1 MRRLFALFAAF
12 VLSASLAYAD
22 PGARFAEDHTR
33 APSDSPHAALEAY
46 VSAILDRLVDT
57 LEDDALVGLTP
68 ETALAALSDE
78 EREYLSTGFVH
89 FSIDRPARIYV
100 AYDGMYGERPF
111 WLEDLGFARRTD
123 LDFIVDTEDPYEVWQ
138 RDEAAGEVRLGTP
151 SFSGE
156 LKPYVVFA
164 RPLEGDVPVVITPL
178 VAGTDVRIAREGGEP
193 FIDDNDYFNALPEEL
208 DGLPVLR
215 SFESWEFVSR
225 MVGFFRLTDYP
236 SSDQPDHITQTWQ
249 GDPRNEI
256 TIQWRTSDGEHVPVL
271 WYALA
276 EDYARTP
283 DFEVSYARAQSVT
296 LTTRQIVN
304 DGAIQLHRARLTGL
318 EPATTYVFGVS
329 ADGGE
334 NWSETR
340 RFHTA
345 GDPGSEPWQ
354 FVYLGD
360 PQNGLDEWGDLI
372 RQAYDR
378 FPDIRFW
385 MIAGDLI
392 DKGTERDNWD
402 QFFEEGSSVFDRSV
416 VVPAIGNHDSHGGHP
431 TIYLNHFAL
440 PDNGSEHLDPGRTYH
455 LTYQDMLIVVMD
467 SNYDLIEPETQ
478 TEWLDRVLGT
488 SDARW
493 KVVIY
498 HHPFYASRPGRDN
511 QPLRD
516 AWGPIFDRHNVDI
529 AFQGHDHAYMRT
541 VPMRGHRPAEP
552 GEHGTIYLV
561 AVSGT
566 KMYEQELRDFIAF
579 GTTNER
585 TYQIIEM
592 DSAAGTLSYRAINA
606 DGVEIDAFA
615 LEKE

>member
-1 MRRLFALFAAF
+1 MIRFAAALLGAF
-12 VLSASLAYAD
+12 FLYISVSYAD
-22 PGARFAEDHTR
+22 PGARFADGHTR
-33 APSDSPHAALEAY
+33 APETSPHAALEAQ
-46 VSAILDRLVDT
+46 VSDILDRFAAT
-57 LEDDALVGLTP
+57 MEPEALVALTP
-68 ETALAALSDE
+68 EAVLAFLTGE
-78 EREYLSTGFVH
+78 ERAYLSTAFVH
-89 FSIDRPARIYV
+89 FSIDRPARIYI

-111 WLEDLGFARRTD
+111 WLEDLDFERRED
-123 LDFIVDTEDPYEVWQ
+123 LDFIVDVEDPYEVWQ
-138 RDEAAGEVRLGTP
+138 REYEAGEVRLGIP

-164 RPLEGDVPVVITPL
+164 APLGGDEAIEITPL
-178 VAGTDVRIAREGGEP
+178 VAGTDVQIAAEGGEP
-193 FIDDNDYFNALPEEL
+193 FIDDNDYFNALPAEL

-215 SFESWEFVSR
+215 SYESWEFVSR
-225 MVGFFRLTDYP
+225 MVGFFRTTDYP
-236 SSDQPDHITQTWQ
+236 SSATPDHIVQTWQ
-249 GDPRNEI
+249 GDPATEI
-256 TIQWRTSDGEHVPVL
+256 TIQWRTSAGAASDPVL
-271 WYALA
+271 WYAPENDA
-276 EDYARTP
+276 EFVA
-283 DFEVSYARAQSVT
+283 YARAETMT
-296 LTTRQIVN
+296 LRSRQVVN
-304 DGAIQLHRARLTGL
+304 DPAIDLHRVRLTGL
-318 EPATTYVFGVS
+318 EPGGQYAFGVS

-334 NWSETR
+334 NWSEVR
-340 RFHTA
+340 HFHTA
-345 GDPGSEPWQ
+345 AEPGAQTWQ

-372 RQAYDR
+372 RQGYER
-378 FPDIRFW
+378 FPEIRFW
-385 MIAGDLI
+385 MISGDLI
-392 DKGTERDNWD
+392 DHGTERDNWD
-402 QFFEEGSSVFDRSV
+402 QFFAEGSTVFDRSAM
-416 VVPAIGNHDSHGGHP
+416 VPAIGNHDSHGGHP
-431 TIYLNHFAL
+431 TLYLQQFAL

-478 TEWLDRVLGT
+478 TEWLDRVLGA

-561 AVSGT
+561 ALSGT
-566 KMYEQELRDFIAF
+566 KMYEQELRDIAAF

-585 TYQIIEM
+585 TYQLIEM

-606 DGVEIDAFA
+606 EGETIDAFDLA
-615 LEKE
+615 KD

>member
-1 MRRLFALFAAF
+1 MRRLFAAAAAF
-12 VLSASLAYAD
+12 ILSASLAHAD
-22 PGARFAEDHTR
+22 PGARFAEDHAR
-33 APSDSPHAALEAY
+33 APADNPHAELEAY
-46 VSAILDRLVDT
+46 VSAILDRLSAAM
-57 LEDDALVGLTP
+57 EDEALVGLTP
-68 ETALAALSDE
+68 DTALAALTDE
-78 EREYLSTGFVH
+78 ERDYLSTAFVH
-89 FSIDRPARIYV
+89 FSVDRPARIYV

-111 WLEDLGFARRTD
+111 WLEALGFERRAD
-123 LDFIVDTEDPYEVWQ
+123 LDFIVDVEDPYEVWQ
-138 RDEAAGEVRLGTP
+138 RDEAAGEVRLGIP

-164 RPLEGDVPVVITPL
+164 RPLEGDAPVVITPL

-256 TIQWRTSDGEHVPVL
+256 TIQWRTRDGDHVPVM
-271 WYALA
+271 WYAPA
-276 EDYARTP
+276 EDYARMP
-283 DFEVSYARAQSVT
+283 DIEVSYARAQSVT

-318 EPATTYVFGVS
+318 EPATSYVFGVS

-334 NWSETR
+334 SWSETR

-372 RQAYDR
+372 RQARDR

-416 VVPAIGNHDSHGGHP
+416 VIPAIGNHDSHGGHP

-440 PDNGSEHLDPGRTYH
+440 PDNGSERLDPGRTYH

-478 TEWLDRVLGT
+478 TEWLDRVLGE

-592 DSAAGTLSYRAINA
+592 DSGAGTLSYRAINA

>member
-1 MRRLFALFAAF
+1 MRRLFAAAAAF
-12 VLSASLAYAD
+12 ILSASLAHAD
-22 PGARFAEDHTR
+22 PGARFAEDHAR
-33 APSDSPHAALEAY
+33 APADNPHAELEAY
-46 VSAILDRLVDT
+46 VSAILDRLSAAM
-57 LEDDALVGLTP
+57 EDEALVGLTP
-68 ETALAALSDE
+68 DTALAALTDE
-78 EREYLSTGFVH
+78 ERDYLSTAFVH
-89 FSIDRPARIYV
+89 FSVDRPARIYV

-111 WLEDLGFARRTD
+111 WLEALGFERRAD
-123 LDFIVDTEDPYEVWQ
+123 LDFIVDVEDPYEVWQ
-138 RDEAAGEVRLGTP
+138 RDEAAGEVRLGIP

-164 RPLEGDVPVVITPL
+164 APLDGGEAIEITPL
-178 VAGTDVRIAREGGEP
+178 VDGTDVQIAAEGGEP
-193 FIDDNDYFNALPEEL
+193 FIDDNDYFNALPAEL

-215 SFESWEFVSR
+215 SYESWEFVSR
-225 MVGFFRLTDYP
+225 MVGFFRTTNYP
-236 SSDQPDHITQTWQ
+236 SSGQPDHIIQTWQ
-249 GDPRNEI
+249 GDPREEI
-256 TIQWRTSDGEHVPVL
+256 TIQWRTSADAASDPVL
-271 WYALA
+271 WYAP
-276 EDYARTP
+276 ENET
-283 DFEVSYARAQSVT
+283 ESVSYARAETVT
-296 LTTRQIVN
+296 LRSRQIVN
-304 DGAIQLHRARLTGL
+304 DPAVDFHRVRLTGL
-318 EPATTYVFGVS
+318 EPGARYAFGVS
-329 ADGGE
+329 ANGGE
-334 NWSETR
+334 NWSEVR
-340 RFHTA
+340 HFHTA
-345 GDPGSEPWQ
+345 AEPGAQSWQ
-354 FVYLGD
+354 FAYLGD

-372 RQAYDR
+372 RQGYER
-378 FPDIRFW
+378 FPEIRFW

-402 QFFEEGSSVFDRSV
+402 QFFQEGSSVFDRSA

-431 TIYLNHFAL
+431 TLYLQQFAL

-478 TEWLDRVLGT
+478 TEWLDRVLGE
-488 SDARW
+488 SNARW

-541 VPMRGHRPAEP
+541 VPMRDHRPAEP

-566 KMYEQELRDFIAF
+566 KMYEQELRDFVAF

>member
-1 MRRLFALFAAF
+1 MIRFLSIFAAF
-12 VLSASLAYAD
+12 LLLVSVAHAD
-22 PGARFAEDHTR
+22 PGARFAQDHTR
-33 APSDSPHAALEAY
+33 APEANPHAALEAQ
-46 VSAILDRLVDT
+46 VSDILDRFAAT
-57 LEDDALVGLTP
+57 LEPEALVALTP
-68 ETALAALSDE
+68 EAVASALTEE
-78 EREYLSTGFVH
+78 ERNYLSTAFVH
-89 FSIDRPARIYV
+89 FSIDRPARIYL

-111 WLEDLGFARRTD
+111 WLEELGFERRD
-123 LDFIVDTEDPYEVWQ
+123 DIDFIVDLEDPYELWQ
-138 RDEAAGEVRLGTP
+138 REYEAGEVRLGIP

-156 LKPYVVFA
+156 LKPYIVFA
-164 RPLEGDVPVVITPL
+164 APLGGGETIEITPL
-178 VAGTDVRIAREGGEP
+178 VDGTDVQIAAEGGEP
-193 FIDDNDYFNALPEEL
+193 FLDDNDYFNALPAEL

-215 SFESWEFVSR
+215 SYESWEFVSR
-225 MVGFFRLTDYP
+225 MVGFFRTTDYP
-236 SSDQPDHITQTWQ
+236 SSATPDHIIQTWQ
-249 GDPRNEI
+249 GDPREEI
-256 TIQWRTSDGEHVPVL
+256 TIQWRTSAGAASDPVL
-271 WYALA
+271 WYAP
-276 EDYARTP
+276 EN
-283 DFEVSYARAQSVT
+283 EMESVSYARAETVT
-296 LTTRQIVN
+296 LRSRQIVN
-304 DGAIQLHRARLTGL
+304 DPAVDFHRVRLTGL
-318 EPATTYVFGVS
+318 EPGGRYAFGVS
-329 ADGGE
+329 ANGGE
-334 NWSETR
+334 NWSEVR
-340 RFHTA
+340 HFHTA
-345 GDPGSEPWQ
+345 AEPGAQSWQ
-354 FVYLGD
+354 FAYLGD

-372 RQAYDR
+372 RQGYER
-378 FPDIRFW
+378 FPEIRFW

-402 QFFEEGSSVFDRSV
+402 QFFEEGSAVFDRSA

-431 TIYLNHFAL
+431 TLYLQQFAL

-541 VPMRGHRPAEP
+541 VPMRDHRPAEP

-566 KMYEQELRDFIAF
+566 KMYEQELRDFVAF

-585 TYQIIEM
+585 TYQIIDM

>member
-1 MRRLFALFAAF
+1 MIRFAVALLGAF
-12 VLSASLAYAD
+12 FLNISISYAD
-22 PGARFAEDHTR
+22 PGARFADGHTR
-33 APSDSPHAALEAY
+33 APDASPHAALEAQ
-46 VSAILDRLVDT
+46 VSDILDRFAAELGP
-57 LEDDALVGLTP
+57 DALVALTP
-68 ETALAALSDE
+68 ETALAFLTGE
-78 EREYLSTGFVH
+78 ERSYLSTAFVH

-111 WLEDLGFARRTD
+111 WLDDLGFERRED
-123 LDFIVDTEDPYEVWQ
+123 IDFIVDSEDPYEVWQ
-138 RDEAAGEVRLGTP
+138 REYEAGEIRLGIP

-164 RPLEGDVPVVITPL
+164 APLDGGEAIEITPL
-178 VAGTDVRIAREGGEP
+178 VDGTDVQIAAEGGEP
-193 FIDDNDYFNALPEEL
+193 FIDDNDYFNALPAEL

-215 SFESWEFVSR
+215 SYESWEFVSR
-225 MVGFFRLTDYP
+225 MVGFFRTTNYP
-236 SSDQPDHITQTWQ
+236 SSGQPDHIIQTWQ
-249 GDPRNEI
+249 GDPREEI
-256 TIQWRTSDGEHVPVL
+256 TIQWRTSADAASDPVL
-271 WYALA
+271 WYAP
-276 EDYARTP
+276 EN
-283 DFEVSYARAQSVT
+283 EMESVSYARAETVT
-296 LTTRQIVN
+296 LRSRQIVN
-304 DGAIQLHRARLTGL
+304 DPAVDFHRVRLTGL
-318 EPATTYVFGVS
+318 APGTRYAFGVS
-329 ADGGE
+329 ANGGE
-334 NWSETR
+334 NWSEMR
-340 RFHTA
+340 HFHTA
-345 GDPGSEPWQ
+345 GEAGAETWQ
-354 FVYLGD
+354 FAYLGD

-372 RQAYDR
+372 RQGYER
-378 FPDIRFW
+378 FPEIRFW

-402 QFFEEGSSVFDRSV
+402 QFFAEGSTVFDRSA

-431 TIYLNHFAL
+431 TLYLQQFAL

-541 VPMRGHRPAEP
+541 VPMRDHRPAEP

-566 KMYEQELRDFIAF
+566 KMYEQELRDFVAF

-585 TYQIIEM
+585 TYQIIDM

>member
-1 MRRLFALFAAF
+1 MVRLAALIAAF
-12 VLSASLAYAD
+12 LLAVSAAWGD
-22 PGARFAEDHTR
+22 PGARFAADHTR
-33 APSDSPHAALEAY
+33 APAESPHAALEGY
-46 VSAILDRLVDT
+46 VSAILDRFAAT
-57 LEDDALVGLTP
+57 MEPDAAVALTP
-68 ETALAALSDE
+68 DSVLAALTDE
-78 EREYLSTGFVH
+78 ERAYLSTAFVRLAV
-89 FSIDRPARIYV
+89 DRPARLYV

-111 WLEDLGFARRTD
+111 WLEELGFERRED
-123 LDFIVDTEDPYEVWQ
+123 LDFIVDVEDPYEVWQ
-138 RDEAAGEVRLGTP
+138 REYEAGEVRLGIP

-164 RPLEGDVPVVITPL
+164 APLNGSEDVEITPL
-178 VAGTDVRIAREGGEP
+178 VTGTDVQVAAEGGEP
-193 FIDDNDYFNALPEEL
+193 FIDDNDYFNALPAEL

-215 SFESWEFVSR
+215 SYESWEFVSR
-225 MVGFFRLTDYP
+225 MVGFFRLTAYP
-236 SSDQPDHITQTWQ
+236 SSQEPDHIIQTWQ

-256 TIQWRTSDGEHVPVL
+256 TLQWRTRAGDTDPVA
-271 WYALA
+271 WFATA
-276 EDYARTP
+276 GDYAENGAASVT
-283 DFEVSYARAQSVT
+283 YARAESVT

-318 EPATTYVFGVS
+318 EPATSYVFGVS

-334 NWSETR
+334 SWSGTR

-372 RQAYDR
+372 RQAYER

-402 QFFEEGSSVFDRSV
+402 QFFEEGSSVFDRSA

-566 KMYEQELRDFIAF
+566 KMYEQELRDFVAF

-606 DGVEIDAFA
+606 DGETIDAFD
-615 LEKE
+615 LQKD